1 MKKTGLIL
9 NKSYDDFKLGKNIIE
24 YISIPHQIDIHDE
37 PYPWDCYT
45 FIQNGYEIELWCENN
60 IITSICCNQSCIYNG
75 QELINMNYNKF
86 LQIIDEVPI
95 AHDVVYVLVKKEYG
109 QNQHVYEFDKSGL
122 QVWVWRNKIRTVII
136 SNSVDDEDE

>member
-1 MKKTGLIL
+1 
-9 NKSYDDFKLGKNIIE
+9 
-24 YISIPHQIDIHDE
+24 
-37 PYPWDCYT
+37 
-45 FIQNGYEIELWCENN
+45 
-60 IITSICCNQSCIYNG
+60 
-75 QELINMNYNKF
+75 MNYNKF
-86 LQIIDEVPI
+86 LQIINEVPI